1 VGRQRVDGASAEGHA
16 KLCVLAACPTT
27 APLAHPADALLCQ
40 LFPAEISGR
49 SEELA
54 VARAEHAASLAEEAR
69 QRAAQAAE
77 RAAHPLTMGPGRGS
91 AMFLF
96 QISSQAFSPPVR
108 VALY

>member
-1 VGRQRVDGASAEGHA
+1 MQT
-16 KLCVLAACPTT
+16 LCVLAACPTT

-40 LFPAEISGR
+40 LFPAEIAGR